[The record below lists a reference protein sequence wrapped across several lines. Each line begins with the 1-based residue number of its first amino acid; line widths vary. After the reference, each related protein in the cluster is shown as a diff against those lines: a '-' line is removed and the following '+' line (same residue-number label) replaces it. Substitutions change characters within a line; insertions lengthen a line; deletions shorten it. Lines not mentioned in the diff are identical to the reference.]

1 MRPAIGAG
9 SAAHVERHQ
18 PQRLV
23 DLRVPAAIV
32 IGCGRAATFVTGATF
47 AGRALARLEQAS

>member
-23 DLRVPAAIV
+23 DLRVPAEIV
-32 IGCGRAATFVTGATF
+32 LGFARDATFVTEATV
-47 AGRALARLEQAS
+47 AGRTRARPEQAP